1 MATTITIPGQ
11 CLAHGVA
18 GSARGACCVRF
29 IAANLLSQHA
39 VVVEQANP
47 PESEQE

>member
-1 MATTITIPGQ
+1 MDATVTIPGQ
-11 CLAHGVA
+11 CLAHEVA
-18 GSARGACCVRF
+18 SSARGACCVRF

-39 VVVEQANP
+39 VVEEQANP